1 MKFHT
6 HTLRSLALLT
16 GVSSLTRAFSVG
28 RPSSAAFLRT
38 ANPHFAVADPNLSP
52 FRTWTFDTPCASMA
66 WNSLPSATISTT
78 LTLNETS
85 DLILLGVHNK
95 TLTGLAKSI
104 DEQLQGAFTEMVQ
117 KKTFKGKVGN
127 TTPMIQVFVNGKVR
141 RFKQY
146 TYTHKL
152 FCPLQQS
159 HIDNVP
165 NILTRTIIL
174 IFILMIEH
182 QVRLGRSRR

>member
-117 KKTFKGKVGN
+117 KKNIQGKSRQHNTHDTSLCKWKGTSFQAIHIHTQVVLSI
-127 TTPMIQVFVNGKVR
+127 TTIPYRQ
-141 RFKQY
+141 
-146 TYTHKL
+146 
-152 FCPLQQS
+152 CP
-159 HIDNVP
+159 
-165 NILTRTIIL
+165 
-174 IFILMIEH
+174 
-182 QVRLGRSRR
+182 